1 MGFFFYLLND
11 IKCLQTRCREQK
23 VNMKKQKQVI
33 NVLAKS
39 NMRQSCNLLQF
50 LHSSSLFGFAMA
62 TTRFASTP
70 NDKYEIKIDGTPA
83 TRTEMQVNRMIRFA
97 ASCGGRS
104 RARARVGGPRRGAS
118 GGRGRWCARRRLPCR
133 PGRGAGPCGGGGRG
147 GRWCDPPR
155 RRRRPGT
162 PPWFDR
168 IQFCSRFQLSTNQL
182 L

>member
-83 TRTEMQVNRMIRFA
+83 PRTEMQV
-97 ASCGGRS
+97 
-104 RARARVGGPRRGAS
+104 RVCLVTTKFPNFPNFPS
-118 GGRGRWCARRRLPCR
+118 HL
-133 PGRGAGPCGGGGRG
+133 
-147 GRWCDPPR
+147 
-155 RRRRPGT
+155 
-162 PPWFDR
+162 
-168 IQFCSRFQLSTNQL
+168 LSHRNIKYSK
-182 L
+182 